1 MKTWIG
7 KFQSTKALKEGWSPI
22 EGSAAWNLWSHPWLE
37 ALPRKHFLCHYI
49 IWGRTG
55 PCLSKSG
62 WWQHLSIP
70 SMSTG
75 EPGSGDTGATAAGR
89 KNPVKHQGLK
99 QHQAHK
105 AYTNHEMVS
114 VRRHLQKSAEWTF
127 YYPMLSTYSF
137 ITLAVHKVLEKKQLS
152 LLLSMMLL
160 WPWMKSGFD
169 LLKQI
174 NKVQLNA
181 GCCGTSFTDLAET
194 VSEKLPIH
202 LFGME
207 AQKRI
212 MFSKQGHT
220 TWCASDLM

>member
-1 MKTWIG
+1 MKTWRG

-22 EGSAAWNLWSHPWLE
+22 EGSAAWSLWSHPWLE
-37 ALPRKHFLCHYI
+37 ALPRKHFLCHYS

-55 PCLSKSG
+55 PWLSKSG

-70 SMSTG
+70 SLSTG

-105 AYTNHEMVS
+105 AHANHEMVS
-114 VRRHLQKSAEWTF
+114 VRRMNFLLPNAQYIQFRYTGSSQSLGENTTF
-127 YYPMLSTYSF
+127 TFTFHNASM
-137 ITLAVHKVLEKKQLS
+137 TLDEKWVWFTQVT
-152 LLLSMMLL
+152 
-160 WPWMKSGFD
+160 
-169 LLKQI
+169 
-174 NKVQLNA
+174 KVQLNA
-181 GCCGTSFTDLAET
+181 GCCGASFTDLAEI

-202 LFGME
+202 LFGVE

-212 MFSKQGHT
+212 MFSKKGHT
-220 TWCASDLM
+220 TWCAPDLM